1 MTMVLQFFVV
11 DNFSTII
18 VQAYQQHIS
27 VNYGQKFSII
37 YCLLLHSSLMGQI
50 ISTYLLTVEHITTE
64 DSCDPALTVSLD
76 HLSIVSD
83 NIYKLAVPFA
93 ISGVYNLYAQ
103 RRLHIVVVLTYL
115 WSKNICLLCVVPQQN
130 FS

>member
-1 MTMVLQFFVV
+1 M
-11 DNFSTII
+11 
-18 VQAYQQHIS
+18 
-27 VNYGQKFSII
+27 NYGQKFSII

-64 DSCDPALTVSLD
+64 DSSDPALTVSLD

-93 ISGVYNLYAQ
+93 IGGVYNLYN
-103 RRLHIVVVLTYL
+103 VGYT
-115 WSKNICLLCVVPQQN
+115 
-130 FS
+130 